1 MLFHQTEQMASLDQ
15 LSKPGTKAYRDANA
29 QVNHSAESAFMEEGI
44 ETARIEK
51 GINVIQATSD
61 GNYVNNL
68 ETQINLSSDMKE
80 IGKNSPDNSKLS

>member
-1 MLFHQTEQMASLDQ
+1 MASLDQ

-29 QVNHSAESAFMEEGI
+29 QVNHSAESAYFEEGV

-51 GINVIQATSD
+51 GINVIQATSEAQ
-61 GNYVNNL
+61 YVNNL

-80 IGKNSPDNSKLS
+80 LGKSPENSKLS